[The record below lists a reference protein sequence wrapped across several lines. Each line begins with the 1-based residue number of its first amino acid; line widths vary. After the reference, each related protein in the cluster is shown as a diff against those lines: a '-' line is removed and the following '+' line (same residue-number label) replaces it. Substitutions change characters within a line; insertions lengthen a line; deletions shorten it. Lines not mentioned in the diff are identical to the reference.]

1 MIYDT
6 GTGIALTLN
15 RGGGKWLTLISL
27 GFMSGISNG
36 IKRFIH
42 NNVRFSGFDVYWIQT
57 NRLADKQSI
66 NRYRYKSTAFCLV
79 YSVFVLAVQ
88 LEWKQN
94 APKQNV
100 Q

>member
-42 NNVRFSGFDVYWIQT
+42 NNVRFSGFDVYWIQKNRQKDRQT
-57 NRLADKQSI
+57 NTKTRQI
-66 NRYRYKSTAFCLV
+66 YI
-79 YSVFVLAVQ
+79 
-88 LEWKQN
+88 
-94 APKQNV
+94 
-100 Q
+100 